1 MSLMLFLKR
10 EAINGMKI
18 YAGFFKVSI
27 IFLYPFSFA
36 PFSSLFLFP
45 QAGPD
50 MKYLLGFLRTQLS
63 TSTTIVLV
71 FLSKIRRILSGQ
83 GDKWDNRSKAQGI
96 SASFCTNGGG
106 LMPDEGV
113 DLYQENEELKVA
125 DAIFSSLTR

>member
-1 MSLMLFLKR
+1 
-10 EAINGMKI
+10 
-18 YAGFFKVSI
+18 VSI
-27 IFLYPFSFA
+27 ISLSFSF
-36 PFSSLFLFP
+36 FLSRSFFSLFLFP

-50 MKYLLGFLRTQLS
+50 MKYLLGFIRTQLS
-63 TSTTIVLV
+63 TSTTIALV
-71 FLSKIRRILSGQ
+71 FFSKIRRILAGQ

-125 DAIFSSLTR
+125 DAIFFVLTR